1 MLSITYL
8 CRNEINTIDMKNKNE
23 VCEPAITYTVDTSVR
38 NNCVESKPNA
48 NNRRDCMTVDEYIN
62 LIKEEL
68 DKRYENI

>member
-1 MLSITYL
+1 
-8 CRNEINTIDMKNKNE
+8 MKNKNE
-23 VCEPAITYTVDTSVR
+23 VCEPAISYTADTSAR

-48 NNRRDCMTVDEYIN
+48 TNRRDYMTVDQYIN